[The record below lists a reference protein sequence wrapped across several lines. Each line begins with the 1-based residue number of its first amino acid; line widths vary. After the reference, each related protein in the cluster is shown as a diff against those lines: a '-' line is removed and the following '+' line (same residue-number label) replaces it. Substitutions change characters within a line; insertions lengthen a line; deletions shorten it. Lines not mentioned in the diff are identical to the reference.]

1 LAIVFN
7 LISHYRIA
15 ALTSLMVLLIVST
28 VSSATLPVIQNS
40 AEAAAHLKRGKLL
53 FYKNDFAGA
62 IENYNKAIEL
72 RPNWAEAYLQRGM
85 ARRMHGQ
92 LDGSIADY
100 DKASELDP
108 QTTKN
113 NRSVAQAY
121 TNHGQI
127 LATNSQL
134 ENAITDFNKALKLYA
149 ADVRPYYERAQARLL
164 LEDFNNALADYDT
177 YLNQEKYDPF
187 NRARAYLERGLTKHL
202 LGRDEE
208 ANKDAAEGLKL
219 AGQYAKDL
227 MLALAYLEQRIK
239 ILHQIRAQQHKAIG

>member
-1 LAIVFN
+1 
-7 LISHYRIA
+7 
-15 ALTSLMVLLIVST
+15 MVLLSVST

-40 AEAAAHLKRGKLL
+40 VEAAAHLKRAKLL

-85 ARRMHGQ
+85 ARRMYGQ

-108 QTTKN
+108 RTTRN
-113 NRSVAQAY
+113 NRSVAEAY

-127 LATNSQL
+127 LAMNSEL

-149 ADVRPYYERAQARLL
+149 ADLKPYYERAQARLL

-177 YLNQEKYDPF
+177 YLSQEKYDPF

-208 ANKDAAEGLKL
+208 GNKDVEAGLKL

-227 MLALAYLEQRIK
+227 MLALALLQHRIE
-239 ILHQIRAQQHKAIG
+239 IMHEIRAQQHKAIG

>member
-15 ALTSLMVLLIVST
+15 ALMSLVILLSVPSVLAS
-28 VSSATLPVIQNS
+28 LPVIQNS
-40 AEAAAHLKRGKLL
+40 GEAAAHLKRGKSL
-53 FYKNDFAGA
+53 FSKNDFAGA

-72 RPNWAEAYLQRGM
+72 RPDWAEAYLQRGM
-85 ARRMHGQ
+85 ARRMYGQ
-92 LDGSIADY
+92 LDGSVADY
-100 DKASELDP
+100 DKASALDP
-108 QTTKN
+108 RTTQN

-127 LATNSQL
+127 LATNSEL

-202 LGRDEE
+202 MGRDQEG
-208 ANKDAAEGLKL
+208 NKDTEEGLKL
-219 AGQYAKDL
+219 AGQYAKDFV
-227 MLALAYLEQRIK
+227 LALAFLEQRIK
-239 ILHQIRAQQHKAIG
+239 IMHQIRTQQQKAIG

>member
-1 LAIVFN
+1 M
-7 LISHYRIA
+7 A
-15 ALTSLMVLLIVST
+15 ALTSLAVLLSLST
-28 VSSATLPVIQNS
+28 ISIAALPVIQNS
-40 AEAAAHLKRGKLL
+40 TEAAAHLKRGKVL
-53 FYKNDFAGA
+53 FSKSDFAGA

-72 RPNWAEAYLQRGM
+72 RPNWGEAYLQRGM
-85 ARRMHGQ
+85 ARRMYGQ

-127 LATNSQL
+127 LAMNSQL
-134 ENAITDFNKALKLYA
+134 ENAITDFNKAITLYA
-149 ADVRPYYERAQARLL
+149 ADVKPYYERAQARLL
-164 LEDFNNALADYDT
+164 LEDFNNALTDYDT

-202 LGRDEE
+202 LGRDQEG
-208 ANKDAAEGLKL
+208 NKDAEEGLKL
-219 AGQYAKDL
+219 AGKYAKDF
-227 MLALAYLEQRIK
+227 MLALAFLEQRIK
-239 ILHQIRAQQHKAIG
+239 ILHQIRVQEHRAIG

>member
-1 LAIVFN
+1 MLN

-15 ALTSLMVLLIVST
+15 ALTSLVVLLSVST
-28 VSSATLPVIQNS
+28 VSPATLSVIQNS
-40 AEAAAHLKRGKLL
+40 VEAAAHLKRGKLL

-62 IENYNKAIEL
+62 IEDYNKAIEL

-85 ARRMHGQ
+85 ARRMYGQ

-108 QTTKN
+108 KTTQN
-113 NRSVAQAY
+113 NRSVAEAY

-127 LATNSQL
+127 LATNSEL

-149 ADVRPYYERAQARLL
+149 ADLKPYYERAQARLL
-164 LEDFNNALADYDT
+164 LEDLNNALADYDT
-177 YLNQEKYDPF
+177 YLNQEKSDPF

-202 LGRDEE
+202 LGRDQEG
-208 ANKDAAEGLKL
+208 NKDAEEGLKL
-219 AGQYAKDL
+219 AGEYSKDL
-227 MLALAYLEQRIK
+227 VLALAFLEQRIK
-239 ILHQIRAQQHKAIG
+239 TLHQIRAQQQKAVG